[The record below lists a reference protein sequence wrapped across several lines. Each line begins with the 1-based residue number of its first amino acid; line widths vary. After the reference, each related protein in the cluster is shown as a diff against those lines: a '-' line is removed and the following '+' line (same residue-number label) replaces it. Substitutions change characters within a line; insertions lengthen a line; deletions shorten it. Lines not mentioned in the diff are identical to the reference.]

1 MIAGGEFH
9 IWSVSTVDEAIPIVM
24 NKPFRGEDDSIIGK
38 IAERI
43 ENFER
48 HEHPEGIVQRIKN
61 WFV

>member
-1 MIAGGEFH
+1 MA
-9 IWSVSTVDEAIPIVM
+9 SSTVDTDQM
-24 NKPFRGEDDSIIGK
+24 LMGKPFRGEDDSIIGK

-48 HEHPEGIVQRIKN
+48 HEHTEGFVQRIKN

>member
-1 MIAGGEFH
+1 MG
-9 IWSVSTVDEAIPIVM
+9 
-24 NKPFRGEDDSIIGK
+24 KPFRGEDDSIIGK

-48 HEHPEGIVQRIKN
+48 HEHTEGFVQRIKN